1 MGSKTLRAYMIS
13 TSMSKKLDLLVRT
26 VIKYKKVAKAN
37 KMRQLMYLAN
47 TQKNSLK
54 SASRISEIREVTN
67 SQQIVVGCGIV
78 HSELCGSYF
87 IPTNQEPCV
96 VPAAFLSVNLPNQN
110 RWFHV
115 HLSNKRGGGHWGKY
129 PSTKSR

>member
-1 MGSKTLRAYMIS
+1 MIS
-13 TSMSKKLDLLVRT
+13 TSMSKKDLLVRT

-87 IPTNQEPCV
+87 ITTNQAL
-96 VPAAFLSVNLPNQN
+96 PAAFLSVNLSNQN

-115 HLSNKRGGGHWGKY
+115 HLPNKRGGGH
-129 PSTKSR
+129 